1 MSWTELKSLPSII
14 GATYDIDLN
23 CTVVS
28 HCLHVTVLS
37 FFEFCSMNYS
47 QIIILQGNIVYMV
60 TLALLSTCTYV
71 TVMCRFFFLL
81 SRKYL
86 LMIACQWFTYCR
98 RIFPWFLNCD
108 IFPVFLTSVVMIAS
122 IILSSKGT
130 MEIEPA
136 IWLTFLHWKVI
147 PTSAH
152 VRSINMWQLQSFTE
166 MIFENEL

>member
-71 TVMCRFFFLL
+71 TVMCRFFF
-81 SRKYL
+81 Y
-86 LMIACQWFTYCR
+86 Y
-98 RIFPWFLNCD
+98 PGN
-108 IFPVFLTSVVMIAS
+108 
-122 IILSSKGT
+122 
-130 MEIEPA
+130 
-136 IWLTFLHWKVI
+136 TF
-147 PTSAH
+147 
-152 VRSINMWQLQSFTE
+152 
-166 MIFENEL
+166 